1 MLGKL
6 GQHTIHYNVTIC
18 IFGKPKNS
26 YRYLKLQTSE
36 PVYQQ
41 GNLPSTIIRL
51 TSTKLDNM
59 IFTSYIIIYSLIS
72 PLSNSISMAFTNI
85 FRATDLNNRRSNVL

>member
-6 GQHTIHYNVTIC
+6 GQHTIHYIVTIC
-18 IFGKPKNS
+18 MTLF
-26 YRYLKLQTSE
+26 YLKFQTSD

-41 GNLPSTIIRL
+41 GKLPSTIIRL

-72 PLSNSISMAFTNI
+72 SLSNSISMAFTNI

>member
-18 IFGKPKNS
+18 IFLAFWGDPKTGPKNS
-26 YRYLKLQTSE
+26 YLYIKLQTSE

-59 IFTSYIIIYSLIS
+59 IFTSYI
-72 PLSNSISMAFTNI
+72 A
-85 FRATDLNNRRSNVL
+85 AG